1 MEKAADAMKKLS
13 EYKVLAFDVY
23 GTLIDWESGM
33 VEALKPLTDGIT
45 PRLTRDEILE
55 AHAYHESTTQLW
67 TPNKKY
73 SDLLAVVYRR
83 LGEEWGQR

>member
-1 MEKAADAMKKLS
+1 MKKLS

-33 VEALKPLTDGIT
+33 VEALKPSQIAS
-45 PRLTRDEILE
+45 PRLTRDEALE

-67 TPNKKY
+67 TPNKSIRIFWLWY
-73 SDLLAVVYRR
+73 TVV
-83 LGEEWGQR
+83 LPKNGGQR